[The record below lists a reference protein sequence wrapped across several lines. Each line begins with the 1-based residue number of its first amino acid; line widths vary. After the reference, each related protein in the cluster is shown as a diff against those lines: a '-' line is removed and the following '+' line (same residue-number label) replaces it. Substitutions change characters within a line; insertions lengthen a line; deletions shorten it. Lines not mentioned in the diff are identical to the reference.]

1 MLRPAV
7 LGLVA
12 ALMGC
17 ATPGTPS
24 PTQAMNTSP
33 AGPSHYED
41 APVVSPVDYRMP
53 PDSRDRLCG
62 DTRQDSGGSF
72 ATVTKSATRSYCG
85 S

>member
-12 ALMGC
+12 GLMGC
-17 ATPGTPS
+17 AAPGTPN
-24 PTQAMNTSP
+24 PTRAMDTSS
-33 AGPSHYED
+33 AEPSHYVD
-41 APVVSPVDYRMP
+41 APVVGPIDYRMP

-62 DTRQDSGGSF
+62 DTRQDSSGSF
-72 ATVTKSATRSYCG
+72 ATVTKSATRSFCG

>member
-12 ALMGC
+12 GLMGC
-17 ATPGTPS
+17 TVPAAPN
-24 PTQAMNTSP
+24 PTQTVNASS
-33 AGPSHYED
+33 ASPSHYED
-41 APVVSPVDYRMP
+41 APVVGPIDYRMP

-62 DTRQDSGGSF
+62 DTRQDSGGTF
-72 ATVTKSATRSYCG
+72 ATVTKSATRSFCG